1 MTLNQIE
8 NEAHAIQE
16 ILKSFL
22 SQCRQAS
29 SQTCLFQNLK
39 ITCFKYFLNVNK
51 QFTAMKTEWFRFLF
65 SVPNFKIRLFFS

>member
-51 QFTAMKTEWFRFLF
+51 
-65 SVPNFKIRLFFS
+65 